1 MFLLGQKVEKN
12 ISDPKFIGDFL
23 AMSVFL
29 IKFPANFID
38 HLRLP
43 VTNQQSTYLEIFLR
57 LI

>member
-1 MFLLGQKVEKN
+1 MFLGQEVEIN
-12 ISDPKFIGDFL
+12 ISDRRFIGDYL

-43 VTNQQSTYLEIFLR
+43 VTNQRSTHLEIF
-57 LI
+57 

>member
-1 MFLLGQKVEKN
+1 MFLGQKVEKN
-12 ISDPKFIGDFL
+12 ISNRKFIGDFL

-29 IKFPANFID
+29 IKFPNFIE

-43 VTNQQSTYLEIFLR
+43 VTNQRSTYMEIFLR

>member
-1 MFLLGQKVEKN
+1 MFLGQKVEKN
-12 ISDPKFIGDFL
+12 ISDRKFIGDSL

-29 IKFPANFID
+29 IKFPANFFE

-43 VTNQQSTYLEIFLR
+43 VTNQRSAYLEIFLR